1 MKKKYFSFIIVF
13 SLICF
18 FTACVSPQIEQ
29 SDETVFTNLQ
39 KDIKASTDKDAIY
52 LIEWKDQ
59 YYYVEGKKEMRKVLR
74 PFSKFPR
81 LLTTIGYLWA
91 SFNHEA
97 YYETDAIYRVIDK
110 NVIPYDLMYFH
121 MEINREK
128 HTYRDHLLTVH
139 RLPSEEKIDEIF
151 SKLKKP
157 VVKEFKSENH
167 QEVRELL
174 YRLLEDEKVFCIFD
188 LERYKRING
197 YYKIY
202 VPASSK
208 EEMTGWRRGEFEREL
223 HELYGQGFEHGNSIT
238 INALPIN
245 FDEESQTAE
254 LTCHGPIQV
263 YERIEKYPKSE
274 FKESSYEWTLKYFEK
289 Q

>member
-1 MKKKYFSFIIVF
+1 M
-13 SLICF
+13 
-18 FTACVSPQIEQ
+18 
-29 SDETVFTNLQ
+29 Q
-39 KDIKASTDKDAIY
+39 KDIKASFDKDAIY
-52 LIEWKDQ
+52 LIEWKNQ

-81 LLTTIGYLWA
+81 LLTSIGYLWA

-97 YYETDAIYRVIDK
+97 
-110 NVIPYDLMYFH
+110 F
-121 MEINREK
+121 
-128 HTYRDHLLTVH
+128 
-139 RLPSEEKIDEIF
+139 
-151 SKLKKP
+151 
-157 VVKEFKSENH
+157 
-167 QEVRELL
+167 
-174 YRLLEDEKVFCIFD
+174 
-188 LERYKRING
+188 
-197 YYKIY
+197 
-202 VPASSK
+202 PASSK

-289 Q
+289 L